1 MLQKLTCN
9 LFVFWYIS
17 ILIDEALAKAKN
29 RYTYQMSPN
38 VLVIVILFAEPPDP
52 WRNLQENN
60 TETLWLVQ
68 YIHMLGC
75 DWCEI
80 YTLMRQSEWCEIHT
94 LMRWSDW
101 CEQHT
106 TLHAIFINA
115 QKKIQKGK
123 RESRKQNMKNY
134 GAPSLSL
141 WIATISNSEGDEVVL
156 YLTRIYP
163 MTFMFLSPLSPSCFA
178 LFPQIFSRLI
188 PKPILELQ
196 DLQCFSLLLR
206 MPILARCLPHAVL
219 KPSLLQV
226 NCKEPSEPIRDFHRS
241 RPRVVWRCC
250 PSAISENREFA
261 CFSMTIKFVTFPILI
276 PRQILEKGVSQ

>member
-29 RYTYQMSPN
+29 RYTYQMSPK

-106 TLHAIFINA
+106 TLHAIFINVQKMNSKRKEGKQETKHEKFWLLPRYHFA
-115 QKKIQKGK
+115 Q
-123 RESRKQNMKNY
+123 R
-134 GAPSLSL
+134 
-141 WIATISNSEGDEVVL
+141 L
-156 YLTRIYP
+156 YQTQRVMRL
-163 MTFMFLSPLSPSCFA
+163 FFA
-178 LFPQIFSRLI
+178 
-188 PKPILELQ
+188 
-196 DLQCFSLLLR
+196 
-206 MPILARCLPHAVL
+206 
-219 KPSLLQV
+219 
-226 NCKEPSEPIRDFHRS
+226 
-241 RPRVVWRCC
+241 
-250 PSAISENREFA
+250 
-261 CFSMTIKFVTFPILI
+261 
-276 PRQILEKGVSQ
+276 

>member
-1 MLQKLTCN
+1 MQS
-9 LFVFWYIS
+9 FR
-17 ILIDEALAKAKN
+17 ILIYLDLN
-29 RYTYQMSPN
+29 RRGAREGQKPLHLSNEPKSFGYRYSFCRAPWSMTEFARKQYRN
-38 VLVIVILFAEPPDP
+38 AVIGAIYPYAGM
-52 WRNLQENN
+52 
-60 TETLWLVQ
+60 WLVRDTYPYAAIWMVRNTYPNAVIWLVRAAYNSTR
-68 YIHMLGC
+68 YIYKC
-75 DWCEI
+75 TKNE
-80 YTLMRQSEWCEIHT
+80 
-94 LMRWSDW
+94 
-101 CEQHT
+101 
-106 TLHAIFINA
+106 F
-115 QKKIQKGK
+115 KKERGK
-123 RESRKQNMKNY
+123 AGNKIWKILV
-134 GAPSLSL
+134 APSLSL
-141 WIATISNSEGDEVVL
+141 CIATISNSEGDEVVL

-196 DLQCFSLLLR
+196 DPQCFSLLLR
-206 MPILARCLPHAVL
+206 MPILARCLPHVVL
-219 KPSLLQV
+219 KPSMLQV